1 MVDATMGG
9 GGYTLELLGRVR
21 PGGSVLALDRDASA
35 IARFPFE
42 RVPADV
48 NLRLVHANFADL
60 GQVAAGLSG
69 TVDGIVFDLGLSSL
83 QLDDPERGFS
93 FQRDG
98 PLDMRLDQA
107 EPVTAADLLNREPA
121 GELRR
126 ILLHYGQERWAARI
140 AERIVARRG
149 RQPFR
154 TTRDLV
160 DVVAGAIPRGAWPR
174 DIHVA
179 TRTFQALR
187 IAVNRE
193 LEALTAGL
201 KAAIPLLA
209 RDGRLGVVTFHSLE
223 DKIAKDL
230 FNVEA
235 TDCVCPPHAPVCVC
249 GHRRSVRVVTKK
261 PIRPSDAEIRA
272 NPRARS
278 AKLRIAEKL

>member
-1 MVDATMGG
+1 M
-9 GGYTLELLGRVR
+9 
-21 PGGSVLALDRDASA
+21 
-35 IARFPFE
+35 
-42 RVPADV
+42 
-48 NLRLVHANFADL
+48 
-60 GQVAAGLSG
+60 
-69 TVDGIVFDLGLSSL
+69 SSL

-98 PLDMRLDQA
+98 PLDMRLDQS
-107 EPVTAADLLNREPA
+107 EPTTAADLLNRQSA

-126 ILLHYGQERWAARI
+126 ILFQYGQERWAARI
-140 AERIVARRG
+140 AERIVARRS

-174 DIHVA
+174 GIHVA

-193 LEALTAGL
+193 LDALEAGL

-230 FNVEA
+230 LNVEA
-235 TDCVCPPHAPVCVC
+235 TDCVCPPQAPVCVC

-261 PIRPSDAEIRA
+261 PIRPSDAEIRD

>member
-1 MVDATMGG
+1 
-9 GGYTLELLGRVR
+9 
-21 PGGSVLALDRDASA
+21 
-35 IARFPFE
+35 
-42 RVPADV
+42 
-48 NLRLVHANFADL
+48 VHANFADL
-60 GQVAAGLSG
+60 AHLAGGLTGS
-69 TVDGIVFDLGLSSL
+69 VHGIVFDLGMSSL
-83 QLDDPERGFS
+83 QLDDPQRGFS

-98 PLDMRLDQA
+98 PLDMRLDQSD
-107 EPVTAADLLNREPA
+107 PWTAADLLNREPA

-126 ILLHYGQERWAARI
+126 ILLQYGQERWATRI

-154 TTRDLV
+154 TTKDLV
-160 DVVAGAIPRGAWPR
+160 DVVAAAIPRGAWPR

-193 LEALTAGL
+193 LEALDAGL

-249 GHRRSVRVVTKK
+249 GHRRSVRVVTRK